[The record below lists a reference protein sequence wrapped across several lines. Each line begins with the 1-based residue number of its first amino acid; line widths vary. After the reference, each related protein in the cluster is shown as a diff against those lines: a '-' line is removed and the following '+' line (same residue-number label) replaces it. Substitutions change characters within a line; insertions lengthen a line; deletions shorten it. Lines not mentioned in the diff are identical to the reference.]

1 MLEIERQEIILKKLE
16 ETGKLSYE
24 NIEKFLNVSI
34 ATIRRDVEKLKKQG
48 LLSKVNGGIVSKK
61 RINFELEV
69 AEKFEENIEDKK
81 KIAKKAADLVENGDF
96 IYLDAGT
103 TTYYMIEYLKD
114 KNISVVTNGLM
125 HLDQLIMN
133 NIKTIIVGGE
143 VKAITKAVA
152 GIEALKNI
160 EKYRFDKSFLGANG
174 VSVDYGFMTPDINE
188 ALLKEKV
195 IEISNKTYVLADQK
209 KFNELSSV
217 KFSDI
222 EKCKIVTNDLKD
234 ENYKKYV
241 IEEEEK

>member
-1 MLEIERQEIILKKLE
+1 MLEIERHEIILKKLE

-24 NIEKFLNVSI
+24 NIENFLNVSI
-34 ATIRRDVEKLKKQG
+34 ATIRRDVEKLSKKD
-48 LLSKVNGGIVSKK
+48 LLNKVNGGIVSKK

-69 AEKFEENIEDKK
+69 AEKFEENIEEKK
-81 KIAKKAADLVENGDF
+81 KIAKKAAKLVKKGDF

-103 TTYYMIEYLKD
+103 TTYYMIDYLKD

-125 HLDQLIMN
+125 HLDKLLLN

-143 VKAITKAVA
+143 VKPVTKAVA

-160 EKYRFDKSFLGANG
+160 EKYRFDKSFIGVNG
-174 VSVDYGFMTPDINE
+174 VSIEYGFMTPDVNE

-195 IEISNKTYVLADQK
+195 IEISNKAYILADQK

-217 KFSDI
+217 KFADI
-222 EKCKIVTNDLKD
+222 KKCKIITSELKD
-234 ENYKKYV
+234 EVYKNYT

>member
-1 MLEIERQEIILKKLE
+1 MLEIERHEMILRKLE

-34 ATIRRDVEKLKKQG
+34 ATIRRDVEKLSKKD
-48 LLSKVNGGIVSKK
+48 LLNKVNGGVVSKK

-69 AEKFEENIEDKK
+69 AEKFEENIEEKK
-81 KIAKKAADLVENGDF
+81 KIAKKAAKLVKKGDF

-114 KNISVVTNGLM
+114 KNVSVVTNGLM
-125 HLDQLIMN
+125 HLDKLLLN

-143 VKAITKAVA
+143 VKTATKAVA

-160 EKYRFDKSFLGANG
+160 EKYRFDKSFIGVNG
-174 VSVDYGFMTPDINE
+174 ISIEYGFMTPDINE

-195 IEISNKTYVLADQK
+195 IEISNKTYILADQK

-217 KFSDI
+217 KFADI
-222 EKCKIVTNDLKD
+222 KKCKIITSELKD
-234 ENYKKYV
+234 EIYKNYT

>member
-133 NIKTIIVGGE
+133 NIKTIF
-143 VKAITKAVA
+143 
-152 GIEALKNI
+152 
-160 EKYRFDKSFLGANG
+160 R
-174 VSVDYGFMTPDINE
+174 
-188 ALLKEKV
+188 
-195 IEISNKTYVLADQK
+195 K
-209 KFNELSSV
+209 KQ
-217 KFSDI
+217 
-222 EKCKIVTNDLKD
+222 
-234 ENYKKYV
+234 
-241 IEEEEK
+241 